1 MKSSLTPYFSN
12 FLAQDLKDHF
22 ANGANVYI
30 GIGRSLQ
37 FGSSVS
43 NVEDVVFTTVNSNEV
58 HRDLVGLKRIQP
70 SDMQVVVPRRD
81 WVTGFH
87 YDQYEDESDNFDY
100 IDIAN
105 VGTVNSN
112 ANVVITGTANIF
124 STNVVAGSGT
134 TFTDYLFPGD
144 KISIDSQLK
153 EILIVTNNDHLIVN
167 TAFSTTKTAQTI
179 TLVANS
185 KRLVANSSDF
195 NLRSVGDIVR
205 INTDDREIVSI
216 LSGKVVSL
224 NANVTYSNSNV
235 IMHTVSNTY
244 PYTANNFYIR
254 NSKDQVFKCL
264 FDNNDA
270 TSTVEPTI
278 DIDGQLPESPFI
290 QTGDGYK
297 WKYLYTI
304 PAGLKQKFFN
314 LKWMPVISDQAVVA
328 GSVDGAIDVI
338 EILWGGSGHIGGG
351 NSNTARILQ
360 VTGTDGANANL
371 VARVSNGVITGVTI
385 LNGGNNYTL
394 GSVTVDDS
402 ARLGTQT
409 LTGTVNVTGIT
420 VSANASNTATFVGQ
434 VYTNDIV
441 TVNNESRNVVTVTS
455 NQLTVNSAFANPAN
469 TQFAVITRSNAQFNI
484 QFSPPGGHGSDPQRE
499 LGARTLMISTELVGN
514 ENSTIPVSEP
524 TQVFDFNQVSIILNP
539 TYQFANGVTYLA
551 NSDNL
556 RATTRLL
563 VGDPGVSNFVQD
575 ETVFMGTSL
584 ETANAVANVAHWSP
598 DNNYLYINNISG
610 RFLEQ
615 ETVTGVSSGI
625 STAILEISN
634 SEIKPFSGTLF
645 YIENRKNIVR
655 LSDQI
660 DQIKIIL
667 SF

>member
-1 MKSSLTPYFSN
+1 
-12 FLAQDLKDHF
+12 
-22 ANGANVYI
+22 
-30 GIGRSLQ
+30 
-37 FGSSVS
+37 
-43 NVEDVVFTTVNSNEV
+43 
-58 HRDLVGLKRIQP
+58 
-70 SDMQVVVPRRD
+70 
-81 WVTGFH
+81 
-87 YDQYEDESDNFDY
+87 
-100 IDIAN
+100 
-105 VGTVNSN
+105 
-112 ANVVITGTANIF
+112 
-124 STNVVAGSGT
+124 
-134 TFTDYLFPGD
+134 
-144 KISIDSQLK
+144 
-153 EILIVTNNDHLIVN
+153 
-167 TAFSTTKTAQTI
+167 
-179 TLVANS
+179 
-185 KRLVANSSDF
+185 
-195 NLRSVGDIVR
+195 
-205 INTDDREIVSI
+205 
-216 LSGKVVSL
+216 
-224 NANVTYSNSNV
+224 
-235 IMHTVSNTY
+235 
-244 PYTANNFYIR
+244 
-254 NSKDQVFKCL
+254 
-264 FDNNDA
+264 
-270 TSTVEPTI
+270 
-278 DIDGQLPESPFI
+278 
-290 QTGDGYK
+290 
-297 WKYLYTI
+297 LYTI

>member
-81 WVTGFH
+81 WVAGFH

-124 STNVVAGSGT
+124 STNVVTGSGT

-244 PYTANNFYIR
+244 PYTANNFYVR

-314 LKWMPVISDQAVVA
+314 SKWMPVISDQAVVA

-524 TQVFDFNQVSIILNP
+524 TQIFDFNQVSIILDP
-539 TYQFANGVTYLA
+539 IYQFANGVTYLA

-563 VGDPGVSNFVQD
+563 VGDPGISNFVQD

-610 RFLEQ
+610 KFLEQ
-615 ETVTGVSSGI
+615 ETITGISSGI
-625 STAILEISN
+625 STAILEINN